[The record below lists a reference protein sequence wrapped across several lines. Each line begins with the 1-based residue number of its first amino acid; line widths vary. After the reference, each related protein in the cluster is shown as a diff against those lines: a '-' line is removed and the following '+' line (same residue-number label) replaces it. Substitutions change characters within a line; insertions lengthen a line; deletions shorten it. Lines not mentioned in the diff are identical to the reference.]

1 MLKTARRG
9 IDTNQEGHSPCLLM
23 VSVMSAEFPFL
34 RAQSNDHDGVT
45 KRKHFCQSYQPC
57 YDLVHPQFIHSVIA
71 TSFTGAQKLVIKP
84 RDNADPGC
92 ASKHMALQCCTMLS
106 CCYCVLLICAAIPR
120 IAISLEGEEA
130 LPSRS
135 NWFSQRQG
143 VRHPEVAL
151 CWSRRVLQQRSHHP
165 LAARLPSVVQ
175 GSPASIVWLQR
186 ISPLR

>member
-135 NWFSQRQG
+135 NDGFRNGRGSDTLRSLCAGVDACFSSAAITRWL
-143 VRHPEVAL
+143 PD
-151 CWSRRVLQQRSHHP
+151 SR
-165 LAARLPSVVQ
+165 A
-175 GSPASIVWLQR
+175 
-186 ISPLR
+186 